1 MNNYVVGN
9 LRIAKDRL
17 YADPANGGL
26 GLIDLDQ
33 FLVGLHVS
41 WVKKAGLS
49 TIDNWRVDLRSITY
63 GNPFISGTYLPALDM
78 MPVLKTLAV
87 DYDRFASAFYAT
99 EGNLKDAFLLFN
111 KFFTGTNGQML
122 TTMLFEQ
129 NRPRLNLEMV
139 SRLKFSD
146 FFQGNVPVSLDNLC
160 ANTGI
165 EFNLVTYMRIHA
177 FFEPLRNRFTRRL
190 DEKSIPITEFLGT
203 KKGDSKK
210 VRKTLNKRI
219 NTVAVLRLRN
229 IITFFRITETLANE
243 AHVKMLLG
251 MWSRHYLPNKIR
263 EFSFKFLNNSL
274 AINTRLSHYVQ
285 NRQRGCTLCTIEGR
299 VPVPD
304 ETFIH
309 LFYDCA
315 TTKNVHERF
324 FRLYDLPDNARKT
337 ILLGTIDVDEPFNE
351 IIYIWAIFIQ
361 FCIWEMKIY
370 KRIYSG
376 TTLDIDLRF
385 FIENCFRSCT
395 RLHLG
400 REKLPQGFKNALRW
414 TEQ

>member
-1 MNNYVVGN
+1 LIHTWINNNY
-9 LRIAKDRL
+9 
-17 YADPANGGL
+17 
-26 GLIDLDQ
+26 
-33 FLVGLHVS
+33 
-41 WVKKAGLS
+41 
-49 TIDNWRVDLRSITY
+49 
-63 GNPFISGTYLPALDM
+63 
-78 MPVLKTLAV
+78 
-87 DYDRFASAFYAT
+87 
-99 EGNLKDAFLLFN
+99 
-111 KFFTGTNGQML
+111 
-122 TTMLFEQ
+122 
-129 NRPRLNLEMV
+129 
-139 SRLKFSD
+139 
-146 FFQGNVPVSLDNLC
+146 LC
-160 ANTGI
+160 A
-165 EFNLVTYMRIHA
+165 LHS
-177 FFEPLRNRFTRRL
+177 TRC
-190 DEKSIPITEFLGT
+190 ST
-203 KKGDSKK
+203 
-210 VRKTLNKRI
+210 
-219 NTVAVLRLRN
+219 LRN

-251 MWSRHYLPNKIR
+251 MWSRHCLPNKIR

-285 NRQRGCTLCTIEGR
+285 NRQRGCTLCTIKGR

-304 ETFIH
+304 ETSIH

-315 TTKNVHERF
+315 TTKKVHDRF

-337 ILLGTIDVDEPFNE
+337 IFLLGTIDVEDPFNE
-351 IIYIWAIFIQ
+351 IIYIWSIFIQ

-395 RLHLG
+395 RLHLA